1 ADVGSTL
8 RVAVTGSN
16 SVGSSSASSAQ
27 TAVVAAAPVAPANTA
42 SPTISGLA
50 QAGQLLAADRGSW
63 SGTAP
68 ISFAYQWR
76 RCDTSGGS
84 CVESAAAF
92 PYTTLVRSADVGST
106 LRVAVTGSN
115 SVGSSSASSAQTAV
129 VAAAPVA
136 PSNTSL
142 PTVSGLAQAGQVL
155 SADPGSW
162 SGTQPISFAYQ
173 WRR

>member
-1 ADVGSTL
+1 AP
-8 RVAVTGSN
+8 SN
-16 SVGSSSASSAQ
+16 TSL
-27 TAVVAAAPVAPANTA
+27 
-42 SPTISGLA
+42 PTISGLA
-50 QAGQLLAADRGSW
+50 QAGQVLTADRGSW

-84 CVESAAAF
+84 CSDISGAAAQA
-92 PYTTLVRSADVGST
+92 YTAVAADVDST

-115 SVGSSSASSAQTAV
+115 SVGSSTASSASSPARRSSDL
-129 VAAAPVA
+129 A

-142 PTVSGLAQAGQVL
+142 PTISGLAQAGQVL
-155 SADPGSW
+155 TADPGSW

-173 WRR
+173 WRRCDTS